1 MPRKPRLHV
10 PGAVYHVILRG
21 NNQQDLFF
29 GAADYIHLNQLVDR
43 STTRLSESVHAFC
56 WMGNHIH
63 IAVQVSDVPLGRLVQ
78 WIASRYAYYLN
89 RRLGRTGHVFERR
102 YRAILVDADSYLLEL
117 VRYIHLNPVK
127 AGIVQKPRSYIWSSH
142 RYYLGQGTL
151 DWLVTDW
158 VLSLFG
164 NNLHQAR
171 KAFHEFV
178 TQVDRDEVP
187 DELLF
192 GSDDDRRLAGGNKLL
207 DEFGDCEY
215 RPPPQL
221 SLDDIVN
228 SVCAKHEVEPSSITG
243 PSRQNRL
250 VRIRA
255 EIAREAIA
263 KGVATF
269 AEIGRRLNRS
279 DVAIGKLVRRYSAD
293 Q

>member
-1 MPRKPRLHV
+1 MPRKPRLHI

-29 GAADYIHLNQLVDR
+29 CAADYIHLNQLVDR
-43 STTRLSESVHAFC
+43 STTRLNASVHAFC

-63 IAVQVSDVPLGRLVQ
+63 LAVQISDVPLGRLVQ

-89 RRLGRTGHVFERR
+89 RRLGRTGHLFERR

-127 AGIVQKPRSYIWSSH
+127 AGIVKKPTSYIWSSH

-158 VLSLFG
+158 VLSFFG
-164 NNLHQAR
+164 MNLQQAR
-171 KAFHEFV
+171 KTFHDFV
-178 TQVDRDEVP
+178 TDAGHDEAP
-187 DELLF
+187 DDMLF
-192 GSDDDRRLAGGNKLL
+192 GSDDDRRLAGGNRLL
-207 DEFGDCEY
+207 DEFGDCDY
-215 RPPPQL
+215 RSPPQL

-228 SVCAKHEVEPSSITG
+228 SVCAKYDIEPRSITG
-243 PSRQNRL
+243 PSRQSRL

-255 EIAREAIA
+255 EIACEAIA
-263 KGVATF
+263 KGVATL
-269 AEIGRRLNRS
+269 AELGRRLNRS